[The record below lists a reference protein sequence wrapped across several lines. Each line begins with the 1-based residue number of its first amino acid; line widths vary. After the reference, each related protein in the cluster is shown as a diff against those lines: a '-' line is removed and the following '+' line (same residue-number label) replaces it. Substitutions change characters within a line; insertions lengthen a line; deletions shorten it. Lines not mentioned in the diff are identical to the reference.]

1 MNTQFQTGNNVRLIK
16 GLEPHQKY
24 DGVIMRESMFFAGA
38 KRIEEFRNLTCR
50 IGIYYYPYS
59 VLERVGI

>member
-1 MNTQFQTGNNVRLIK
+1 MTKKFETGNNVRLIK
-16 GLEPHQKY
+16 GLEPYQKY

-38 KRIEEFRNLTCR
+38 KRIEECMNLTCR

-59 VLERVGI
+59 ALERVGI